1 MRIDRL
7 DLERYGHFDGT
18 SLDLSSAAARLH
30 IVHGR
35 NEAGKSTALSAIC
48 DLLFGVPERSGLGFR
63 HGNNALRIG
72 AALRLADGRVLEV
85 KRRKGRTSTL
95 LDADGA
101 ALPDNLLAPH
111 LGGVDRAGFERLFGL
126 DHERLRQ
133 GGDAM
138 LAAGGDLAQTL
149 FQVGSGLS
157 GLKDVAARLV
167 READEIGSPHRKQAS
182 KPLWQAVEAH
192 GEAAARMRNEAT
204 KADAW
209 DAAVTAVET
218 ARGQLSALREGLA
231 QAQQRRSRLERLR
244 RVRPLLARLD
254 DLTAALRAAGDGPD
268 LPDGLLV
275 QWRQAEADL
284 LSAERQVQ
292 TARDEL
298 ADAETALAKLG
309 PVPALLDLAAGIEA
323 LYQRQGEI
331 TKAQADLPRRR
342 AEREQ
347 ALHRL
352 DTAARDIAQAAD
364 ADTLSAHLPDRI
376 VIARIRERMKAHA
389 RLDQALSDA
398 ARREEATA
406 AAMRQAERVSLP
418 VAPDPRDLAAAESA
432 HNAAQRLGEVELRR
446 TKAERAVAEA
456 GDRLTQALGRL
467 GRFRLEA
474 DRLAALPLPSTEMVE
489 EQRRREAA
497 LDNRR
502 QRLEEDRRQTEEEA
516 RRLRSSLRELA
527 EGGEVPTPAAIA
539 EARRL
544 RDDRWAQLRPHL
556 AQATQ
561 APADM
566 APAFER
572 SLQDTDRLADLRDR
586 EATRVARYV
595 RAQSDLDANAER
607 LTTLEKD
614 IAALEAEAER
624 LSQQWQELW
633 HPAGIAAGT
642 PAEMAA
648 FLVQVATVVTL
659 RDQYRQAADA
669 LALVSADE
677 ALCRQHLV
685 QILTLCGAAPAAGY
699 PLASLRN
706 DAEAA
711 IAQARRAR
719 DAVAKTEQERE
730 RGRLALEQARND
742 LAQAET
748 ALSVWAGGWRADM
761 AAIGLSA
768 HAGPAEAEAALRAWE
783 DIAGELR
790 EIASLDHRILA
801 LDKDIAAHHAE
812 AARLRAAALLLSP
825 GLDLPDADDAQ
836 LSRSLFL
843 ALAAAREQAARRDV
857 LAQRHGRAVQAKRD
871 ADGEYLTAQGRLD
884 DLRRLHRL
892 SDDADV
898 PALAAAAAERRTLKQ
913 REAALLAELAEAG
926 DGLPVLALRED
937 VATVDPDAVTAEAM
951 ALAAEIERQQTEL
964 PEISARLRDAER
976 ALEELRRKAGIGGAA
991 QDAADAAAR
1000 AAAAAGRWLRLRAA
1014 SLLLSQA
1021 VERYRDRNEHP
1032 LLIRAGQILATM
1044 AATGGNPIQ
1053 RLKVDYGDADHPV
1066 LVGVRA
1072 DRSDLGVEGMSE
1084 GTRDQLYLALRIA
1097 AVEAHIRQST
1107 PLPFVADDLFITS
1120 DEARTAAGLRAL
1132 AELGG
1137 ATQVVLFT
1145 HHEYVVQAASATLG
1159 DAACIHRLT

>member
-18 SLDLSSAAARLH
+18 SLDLSAGDVRLH

-72 AALRLADGRVLEV
+72 AALRLTDGSVLEV
-85 KRRKGRTSTL
+85 KRRKGRTATL

-111 LGGVDRAGFERLFGL
+111 LGGIDRAGFERLFGL

-167 READEIGSPHRKQAS
+167 RDADEIGSPHRKQQS

-204 KADAW
+204 RADAW
-209 DAAVTAVET
+209 DAAVAAVET
-218 ARGQLSALREGLA
+218 TRSQLTALREGLS
-231 QAQQRRSRLERLR
+231 QAQMARSRLERLR

-254 DLTAALRAAGDGPD
+254 DLAAALLAAGDGPD
-268 LPDGLLV
+268 LPDSLLV
-275 QWRQAEADL
+275 QWRQAEAGL

-292 TARDEL
+292 TAGAE
-298 ADAETALAKLG
+298 ADAAAAALAEAG
-309 PVPALLDLAAGIEA
+309 EEPALLALAVPIEA

-331 TKAQADLPRRR
+331 AKARADLPRRR
-342 AEREQ
+342 QDRDQ

-352 DTAARDIAQAAD
+352 ERAARDIGLPPD
-364 ADTLSAHLPDRI
+364 LERLGRNVPDRLL
-376 VIARIRERMKAHA
+376 VARIRDRVKAHA
-389 RLDQALSDA
+389 RLDQSLADIR
-398 ARREEATA
+398 RREEMA
-406 AAMRQAERVSLP
+406 AAAARQAERQHGP
-418 VAPDPRDLAAAESA
+418 DAPDPYDLSAAEA
-432 HNAAQRLGEVELRR
+432 AFTAAQRLGEVELRLAR
-446 TKAERAVAEA
+446 AERAQAE
-456 GDRLTQALGRL
+456 GRGRLTQAVARL
-467 GRFRLEA
+467 GRYAHDA
-474 DRLAALPLPSTEMVE
+474 DRLACLPLPASDAVE
-489 EQRRREAA
+489 QQ
-497 LDNRR
+497 R
-502 QRLEEDRRQTEEEA
+502 QREVSLEAKRLRLAEDRRQLEEEA
-516 RRLRSSLRELA
+516 RRHRQTLRELKA
-527 EGGEVPTPAAIA
+527 DGEVPTPAAIA
-539 EARRL
+539 EARRQ
-544 RDDRWAQLRPHL
+544 RDLSWAGLRPL
-556 AQATQ
+556 LDSGGK
-561 APADM
+561 APAD
-566 APAFER
+566 AVPAFEH
-572 SLQDTDRLADLRDR
+572 SLRTADLLADQREQ
-586 EATRVARYV
+586 EATRVARFV
-595 RAQSDLDANAER
+595 RAESDLAMCLER
-607 LTTLEKD
+607 LDDLDGDAAQLETAA
-614 IAALEAEAER
+614 AALAAEWTGMWR
-624 LSQQWQELW
+624 PS
-633 HPAGIAAGT
+633 GIEPGG

-648 FLVQVATVVTL
+648 FLT
-659 RDQYRQAADA
+659 QAAA
-669 LALVSADE
+669 VLATREQQGQLVEAVE
-677 ALCRQHLV
+677 ALTAEEEQCRRHLTQV
-685 QILTLCGAAPAAGY
+685 LTLCGVAVPVDGT
-699 PLASLRN
+699 LSVLRTQ
-706 DAEAA
+706 AEAA
-711 IAQARRAR
+711 VTRAR
-719 DAVAKTEQERE
+719 QASDAAARTAQERQ
-730 RGRLALEQARND
+730 RTILALEQARADHDQALAD
-742 LAQAET
+742 LT
-748 ALSVWAGGWRADM
+748 AWRDGWAADM
-761 AAIGLSA
+761 DAIGLSPQS
-768 HAGPAEAEAALRAWE
+768 GPAEAEAALSTWE

-790 EIASLDHRILA
+790 ELHGLDHRIVA
-801 LDKDIAAHHAE
+801 LEKDIALYVAE
-812 AARLRAAALLLSP
+812 TQAVTVEAMRLSP
-825 GLDLPDADDAQ
+825 RLDLPDDVQ
-836 LSRSLFL
+836 LLPAALFST
-843 ALAAAREQAARRDV
+843 LAAAREQAARRQV
-857 LAQRHGRAVQAKRD
+857 LAQRHDRAREALQIAEQDLSRCRD
-871 ADGEYLTAQGRLD
+871 ALS

-892 SDDADV
+892 SVEDDVA
-898 PALAAAAAERRTLKQ
+898 ALVTAAGNRRTLKRQ
-913 REAALLAELAEAG
+913 EAALLAELAQAG
-926 DGLPVLALRED
+926 DGIDPAQLRAD
-937 VATVDPDAVTAEAM
+937 VADIDPDATTAEATV
-951 ALAAEIERQQTEL
+951 LAAEIDRAQADL
-964 PEISARLRDAER
+964 PEVSARLRDAER
-976 ALEELRRKAGIGGAA
+976 TLEELRQRAGIGGAA

-1032 LLIRAGQILATM
+1032 LLIRAGQILAAM

-1097 AVEAHIRQST
+1097 AVEAHVRQST

-1132 AELGG
+1132 AELGS

-1159 DAACIHRLT
+1159 DAACIHRLA